1 MFRMIN
7 PVQDYAW
14 GSTAAFSE
22 LFGWAESTTPQAEIW
37 MGSHPKAPS
46 QLVEDSGD
54 QPRLDTHLSEHPQ
67 QLGDW
72 QRCGTTLPFLLKIL
86 AVATPLSIQVHPSR
100 EQARSGFAAEERL
113 GTDIQAPQRNY
124 VDTNHKPEL
133 IVALTRFSAL
143 CGFRGTHQARSD
155 LDALTEILITQV
167 ASDDDATIRAVQ
179 TLSRHL
185 DNGDT
190 RAALS
195 ASLQDCA
202 EELGHAAKLL
212 AAADLQAHRT
222 TLSAQSLDTVERIT
236 AAFPADP
243 GLFVALMLNRRDLEP
258 GQALFL
264 PSGILHAYLGGVGVE
279 VMANSDNVLR
289 GGLTSKHV
297 DVPELLRVAASD
309 VVEQQL
315 LEPDSTTA
323 HQHIY
328 NTDAEEF
335 SLRRIDFPDSGLH
348 CEIRDPG
355 PAIAVCTAGTVTAGQ
370 MLLSPGE
377 SVFIPADEPTEF
389 SGAAAQLFIATT
401 PSETGPSDTVSTIPG
416 QQGEAA

>member
-7 PVQDYAW
+7 PIQDYAW

-37 MGSHPKAPS
+37 MGSHAKAPS
-46 QLVEDSGD
+46 QLVEGSGEL
-54 QPRLDTHLSEHPQ
+54 PRLDTHLSEHPQ
-67 QLGDW
+67 QLGTW
-72 QRCGTTLPFLLKIL
+72 QHSGTTLPFLLKIL

-100 EQARSGFAAEERL
+100 EQARSGFAAEERR
-113 GTDIQAPQRNY
+113 GTDLKAPQRNY

-143 CGFRGTHQARSD
+143 CGFRDPRQTLRD
-155 LDALTEILITQV
+155 LTALQEIVAAQV
-167 ASDDDATIRAVQ
+167 TSDDDETVQAVQ

-185 DNGDT
+185 QNGET
-190 RAALS
+190 RAALR

-212 AAADLQAHRT
+212 AATDLRAHQAS
-222 TLSAQSLDTVERIT
+222 LAPQSLDTVERIT
-236 AAFPADP
+236 ATFPGDP

-264 PSGILHAYLGGVGVE
+264 PSGSLHAYLGGVGVE
-279 VMANSDNVLR
+279 IMANSDNVLR

-315 LEPDSTTA
+315 LEPDASTP

-328 NTDAEEF
+328 HTPAEEF

-348 CEIRDPG
+348 HEVRDSG

-370 MLLSPGE
+370 MLLSAGE
-377 SVFIPADEPTEF
+377 SVFIPAGEPTDF
-389 SGAAAQLFIATT
+389 SGAAAQLFIATA
-401 PSETGPSDTVSTIPG
+401 PSATSAGIPG
-416 QQGEAA
+416 QHGDPA